1 MNVNNKII
9 TKIYIANNKNG
20 VEIVAKK
27 QKKTTKEL
35 MREAREEGL
44 FKEAEEMA
52 RTKKKYK
59 FNSTWDGLITILL
72 FIVALVIITLVRRF
86 FNL

>member
-1 MNVNNKII
+1 M
-9 TKIYIANNKNG
+9 G
-20 VEIVAKK
+20 KK
-27 QKKTTKEL
+27 QRKTNKEL

-52 RTKKKYK
+52 RVKKKYEFK
-59 FNSTWDGLITILL
+59 SSWDGLVTLLL
-72 FIVALVIITLVRRF
+72 FIAALIIITLVRRF